1 MRAGA
6 RLTHFLLTAV
16 CVALRSPVLA
26 QGTDTIVKNVARP
39 VHSGLATLSREVRI
53 GSLDGADEYVLGD
66 VSEIAVGRDGSIYVY
81 DRQVPVL
88 RKYDAAGKFVKQFG
102 RKGQGP
108 GEYLNAGGLAVLADG
123 RVLLWDTGNWRVNV
137 YASDGAIQP
146 SWSTLSGSGGNVTM
160 STGRAMTVD
169 TSGRIYIKR
178 RLFTRG
184 GDSPTVWVRY
194 RPNGAPL
201 DTMELPAFN
210 FSPAQLQATSAS
222 GNARS
227 TAPVPFWPVPQ
238 SAMSPLGYLVTGVP
252 DRYAFEIHSEGT
264 RSVMSVRRAVEPLT
278 VSGHERDSAR
288 AALTER
294 MARTQPGW
302 SWNGP
307 DIPKVRPFYA
317 GLSVGEDGRIW
328 LPIIPEVT
336 PAIGS
341 VSTLGGAMGRGGG
354 GPPRRTESRSSGTPR
369 PALFDVFEA
378 DGTYLGQV
386 QIPPR
391 VSTVVRRGD
400 YVWGVEF
407 DEDDVQR
414 VVRYRIVWR

>member
-1 MRAGA
+1 MHLWTRPAH
-6 RLTHFLLTAV
+6 L
-16 CVALRSPVLA
+16 VAAALCAALHSPVIA
-26 QGTDTIVKNVARP
+26 QGTDTVVKNATRP
-39 VHSGLATLSREVRI
+39 IHSGLATLAREVRI

-66 VSEIAVGRDGSIYVY
+66 VSEIAVGRDGAMYVY
-81 DRQVPVL
+81 DRQVPAL

-108 GEYLNAGGLAVLADG
+108 GEYLNAGGLAVLPDG

-137 YASDGAIQP
+137 YAADGAIQP

-160 STGRAMTVD
+160 STGRALMVD
-169 TSGRIYIKR
+169 TASRIYIKR
-178 RLFTRG
+178 RLFARVG
-184 GDSPTVWVRY
+184 ESRTVWIRY
-194 RPNGAPL
+194 RANGSPI
-201 DTMELPAFN
+201 DTIDLPAF
-210 FSPAQLQATSAS
+210 SYAPAQLQATSAS
-222 GNARS
+222 GNASS

-252 DRYAFEIHSEGT
+252 DRYAFEIHSQGP
-264 RSVMSVRRAVEPLT
+264 RSVVSVRRNVQPPSLT
-278 VSGHERDSAR
+278 SHERDSAR
-288 AALTER
+288 TALTER
-294 MARTQPGW
+294 MGRTQPGW

-307 DIPKVRPFYA
+307 DIPKVKPFYA

-336 PAIGS
+336 PVVGS
-341 VSTLGGAMGRGGG
+341 VSSMGAGMGRVGR
-354 GPPRRTESRSSGTPR
+354 GPPRSADSRSSGTPR
-369 PALFDVFEA
+369 PALFDVFET

-386 QIPPR
+386 RIPPR

-414 VVRYRIVWR
+414 VVRFRIVWK